1 MEMETSGNS
10 GVDHLSGHRTQ
21 GGSATERQGQR
32 CDRSLTEHHS
42 LRAEAEAPL
51 GLLCCNALSFLPW
64 SLAAPA
70 SGCGTVGPHLL
81 CLLWLRPGHAICLLP
96 PTPLVLRPPAHSLP
110 LQFSNT
116 LRILDTLSMF
126 RTGSKRKGGENYQ
139 GTALMGFNH
148 ILSWWLLFS
157 RLTGL

>member
-10 GVDHLSGHRTQ
+10 GIDHLSGHRTQ

-42 LRAEAEAPL
+42 PRAEAEAPL

-64 SLAAPA
+64 SLAPPA

-81 CLLWLRPGHAICLLP
+81 LFALAASWPCHLSSALNSLGAQTTGPFSATSVLQHPAYFRHSFNVQDRKQEKRGGKLQGHCPYGI
-96 PTPLVLRPPAHSLP
+96 
-110 LQFSNT
+110 
-116 LRILDTLSMF
+116 
-126 RTGSKRKGGENYQ
+126 
-139 GTALMGFNH
+139 
-148 ILSWWLLFS
+148 
-157 RLTGL
+157 